1 VLDSLWEILDE
12 YQAKVY
18 MRLIRLSRGYK
29 RDTCRVGYDRLAT
42 SCKLSKRKVQD
53 VISQLLAMGLLEKL
67 GTAYGGEKGTTY
79 RVIVPGE
86 TVAPDAT
93 VARRATV
100 AQQDTV
106 APPATMKDLEKK
118 HENAV
123 YEIRTIA
130 ARLFEAHRSDPGFD
144 QQRLRQLV
152 IDALIGQ
159 GTQPNADAVDEA
171 IRGMAT

>member
-1 VLDSLWEILDE
+1 
-12 YQAKVY
+12 
-18 MRLIRLSRGYK
+18 
-29 RDTCRVGYDRLAT
+29 
-42 SCKLSKRKVQD
+42 
-53 VISQLLAMGLLEKL
+53 MGLLEKL